1 VAEIHKP
8 ILSQVSTAR
17 APAVPSLSRCA
28 TTGAQEIATP
38 APDHGARD
46 SFLAI
51 VETQLKWPIALLV
64 AHFVVSVLAVVF
76 LAIVKILLKSAGI
89 ENDTV
94 PGSSMTLGNWML
106 YLEVYASS
114 IIIVLG
120 AAGAL
125 VLLILGIILESV
137 HRIREIKAAW
147 RS

>member
-1 VAEIHKP
+1 
-8 ILSQVSTAR
+8 
-17 APAVPSLSRCA
+17 
-28 TTGAQEIATP
+28 
-38 APDHGARD
+38 
-46 SFLAI
+46 
-51 VETQLKWPIALLV
+51 
-64 AHFVVSVLAVVF
+64 VVSVLAVVF